1 LTKKILFIALSALL
15 LSAGLLM
22 AATSLKVRVKSTKL
36 RRSPKFYA
44 SSMATLRFGE
54 SLEKLSEQDGWIHA
68 QTSAGTTG
76 WIHSSAVTTPKFTVT
91 AQRTAQEETSA
102 DEVALA
108 GKGFNEQVEQEYRKS
123 TELDY
128 TWVDRMDQMVVT
140 EAEMERF
147 FREGKLGEY
156 GGGR

>member
-1 LTKKILFIALSALL
+1 MTKKILFIALSALL

-68 QTSAGTTG
+68 QTSAGATG